1 MPTPPIILQK
11 SYLQIHIKIASI
23 KEKLVNELI
32 QSNFSSQQA
41 CRTAFR
47 VPEAARA
54 MRINEV

>member
-32 QSNFSSQQA
+32 QSNFFLNRLA
-41 CRTAFR
+41 AHAFR